1 MINLS
6 QPMDGVL
13 LFEIDP
19 AVVTHFLRLES
30 RRLRGAPKAMTARTF
45 NNKRYF
51 GMVIADK
58 SLKPGKSLDKCKH
71 VQAMHQRFVEGLDWS
86 QTEYSKLYEKKYKK
100 MERHGGES
108 GDFKIFARKKLKKY
122 DSIYKD
128 IELNGYRQSS
138 SIEENIEV
146 ALDANGEFLLI
157 DGRHR
162 LVLAQLIGLKK
173 IPVVANLIA
182 ETIAKAFVDN
192 TENLM
197 SQLQS
202 QTVDQRVNALITVP
216 GGRNDKGVLV
226 NPFQRSYFSG

>member
-1 MINLS
+1 MLNLL
-6 QPMDGVL
+6 QPVVSGL
-13 LFEIDP
+13 LLEIDP
-19 AVVTHFLRLES
+19 AVVTRFLRLES
-30 RRLRGAPKAMTARTF
+30 RKLRGAPKAMTARTF

-58 SLKPGKSLDKCKH
+58 ALKPGKSLEECKH
-71 VQAMHQRFVEGLDWS
+71 VQAMHQHFEEGRDWS
-86 QTEYSKLYEKKYKK
+86 QTEYLKLYEKKYKK

-122 DSIYKD
+122 DSIYRD
-128 IELNGYRQSS
+128 IERNGYKQSA

-146 ALDANGEFLLI
+146 ALDANGEFFLI

-173 IPVVANLIA
+173 IPVVVNLIA
-182 ETIAKAFVDN
+182 ESMAQIFVDN
-192 TENLM
+192 AENLRN
-197 SQLQS
+197 QLQS
-202 QTVDQRVNALITVP
+202 PTVDQRVNALITVP

-226 NPFQRSYFSG
+226 NAFQRTHFPG

>member
-100 MERHGGES
+100 MER
-108 GDFKIFARKKLKKY
+108 DRK
-122 DSIYKD
+122 S
-128 IELNGYRQSS
+128 
-138 SIEENIEV
+138 
-146 ALDANGEFLLI
+146 
-157 DGRHR
+157 
-162 LVLAQLIGLKK
+162 
-173 IPVVANLIA
+173 VV
-182 ETIAKAFVDN
+182 
-192 TENLM
+192 
-197 SQLQS
+197 
-202 QTVDQRVNALITVP
+202 
-216 GGRNDKGVLV
+216 
-226 NPFQRSYFSG
+226 